1 MSLADQRIS
10 KSELEHPMPHPIPS
24 RFPQTLLA
32 LAIGTML
39 APPCSWALDFANAP
53 PGTVDPYVAPNVII
67 SLDDSGSMGWAISS
81 KDTRTRMTVLKS
93 SVKEVFEDTTLL
105 PNGKIRLAWQS
116 MWNNGNSPGA
126 GSVNSGSMQQ
136 NSMRPLDDT
145 HRANFLAF
153 INGMKANNG
162 TPTHKMVTQADAYLR
177 RDLGTNSPWASKPG
191 TQGEPYLGC
200 RRNYHIL
207 LTDGEWNQS
216 QTDTNPANFDGT
228 KRTLPDGTAYG
239 DSAVSNNLA
248 QTRLYRDAET
258 TSTIADWAFKSW
270 ADPLQPESS
279 LEGKLALPPLYNNAP
294 ASETFK
300 NRVTGATATLNKYW
314 NPRYNPA
321 TWAHMVTYTIG
332 YSADALPEKNY
343 NSSGADKGAIT
354 APTSTVPYGYDGN
367 FADYVNGT
375 YVWRAV
381 SNDRGHDMWH
391 AALNSRGLFYAVE
404 TGDDLKKAFREIVQ
418 QINTET
424 EPDRGSTATSGSNAT
439 RNDVGRFTANYDP
452 EKFWKGSVVGEL
464 VKKDQSTVPNPDW
477 QGKTT
482 ADRLDELSGVDN
494 RLILSWNNT
503 LGKGVPFKW
512 TSIDTTQQLHLQRS
526 SGGADE
532 GAAKGENRLKYLR
545 GDRSM
550 EGKAS
555 PANYTTTKPFRERQ
569 SRQGDIV
576 NSEVWY
582 VGAPVSN
589 YALKGYAAFT
599 RANKERLPMIYV
611 GGNDGM
617 LHGFSAKNGAEKIAY
632 VPRGVIPALGR
643 LSDPE
648 YNNRHQYYVDG
659 SPMTGDVDVGVN
671 PDDPAYVPNWRTML
685 VGTLGAGGKGYFLLD
700 VTTPGTSTDE
710 AGNFTEANAGATTNP
725 IVVMD
730 KTRHASETVA
740 NVADCE
746 NTAITPAANREAC
759 LAAADI
765 GHIFAKPV
773 MDEVNPQR
781 TTQITRLNNNRWAVV
796 MGNGYNSK
804 SGRPVLLIQYLD
816 GDQKLLRLVTTG
828 TTTTANCV
836 TDPLKGNSC
845 ANITD
850 NGLSAPRLVDIN
862 GDGRPDVVYAGD
874 NKGNLW
880 KFLVASDDDT
890 KWGVAQWGSNANTTN
905 NHTTTGTPLYTAKG
919 GTEGSPNSRTL
930 PQPITTAPTVRAN
943 DRKKEIDGGGGK
955 KEIVAVGGMMVAF
968 GTGRNVTKLDPQDPN
983 KQTLYSVLDNTRY
996 KLVGT
1001 KKDRVEVCTS
1011 TTDDDC
1017 KKLLKTSD
1025 DLPAPVTVTA
1035 SGPGPLAKQE
1045 ISSAI
1050 VNTRDGRDFWTVDVG
1065 TALDWTVHKGWYLDL
1080 PQTGERLLKPMG
1092 FYDGSN
1098 LLTVFSQVPAQ
1109 GSRTDANVE
1118 SCESGAVQ
1126 GEKQYLTLLNIM
1138 DGKRPS
1144 VQIMDTNGNGTY
1156 DLSSDQGASRIST
1169 TKGDQT
1175 TIKVGDKIT
1184 LYGDKDPKTGQPRKD
1199 DLAVMP
1205 EESLRPSWRQLR

>member
-1 MSLADQRIS
+1 
-10 KSELEHPMPHPIPS
+10 MPHPIPS

-503 LGKGVPFKW
+503 LGKGCPSNGRVSTPPSNC
-512 TSIDTTQQLHLQRS
+512 TCN
-526 SGGADE
+526 
-532 GAAKGENRLKYLR
+532 AAQAAQTKGLP
-545 GDRSM
+545 
-550 EGKAS
+550 KAKTAS
-555 PANYTTTKPFRERQ
+555 NTFAATA
-569 SRQGDIV
+569 
-576 NSEVWY
+576 VWK
-582 VGAPVSN
+582 A
-589 YALKGYAAFT
+589 
-599 RANKERLPMIYV
+599 RHRLP
-611 GGNDGM
+611 
-617 LHGFSAKNGAEKIAY
+617 
-632 VPRGVIPALGR
+632 
-643 LSDPE
+643 
-648 YNNRHQYYVDG
+648 
-659 SPMTGDVDVGVN
+659 
-671 PDDPAYVPNWRTML
+671 
-685 VGTLGAGGKGYFLLD
+685 
-700 VTTPGTSTDE
+700 TTPLPNLSV
-710 AGNFTEANAGATTNP
+710 NAS
-725 IVVMD
+725 
-730 KTRHASETVA
+730 HA
-740 NVADCE
+740 
-746 NTAITPAANREAC
+746 
-759 LAAADI
+759 
-765 GHIFAKPV
+765 
-773 MDEVNPQR
+773 
-781 TTQITRLNNNRWAVV
+781 
-796 MGNGYNSK
+796 
-804 SGRPVLLIQYLD
+804 
-816 GDQKLLRLVTTG
+816 
-828 TTTTANCV
+828 
-836 TDPLKGNSC
+836 
-845 ANITD
+845 
-850 NGLSAPRLVDIN
+850 
-862 GDGRPDVVYAGD
+862 
-874 NKGNLW
+874 
-880 KFLVASDDDT
+880 
-890 KWGVAQWGSNANTTN
+890 
-905 NHTTTGTPLYTAKG
+905 
-919 GTEGSPNSRTL
+919 
-930 PQPITTAPTVRAN
+930 
-943 DRKKEIDGGGGK
+943 KEILSIPK
-955 KEIVAVGGMMVAF
+955 C
-968 GTGRNVTKLDPQDPN
+968 GTW
-983 KQTLYSVLDNTRY
+983 VL
-996 KLVGT
+996 
-1001 KKDRVEVCTS
+1001 
-1011 TTDDDC
+1011 
-1017 KKLLKTSD
+1017 
-1025 DLPAPVTVTA
+1025 P
-1035 SGPGPLAKQE
+1035 
-1045 ISSAI
+1045 
-1050 VNTRDGRDFWTVDVG
+1050 
-1065 TALDWTVHKGWYLDL
+1065 
-1080 PQTGERLLKPMG
+1080 
-1092 FYDGSN
+1092 
-1098 LLTVFSQVPAQ
+1098 
-1109 GSRTDANVE
+1109 
-1118 SCESGAVQ
+1118 
-1126 GEKQYLTLLNIM
+1126 
-1138 DGKRPS
+1138 
-1144 VQIMDTNGNGTY
+1144 
-1156 DLSSDQGASRIST
+1156 
-1169 TKGDQT
+1169 
-1175 TIKVGDKIT
+1175 
-1184 LYGDKDPKTGQPRKD
+1184 
-1199 DLAVMP
+1199 
-1205 EESLRPSWRQLR
+1205 